1 MRNINGDLFV
11 NMLVSASNKLE
22 NAKESV
28 NKLNVFPVPDGDTG
42 TNMSLTFAKA
52 VSDVANLSSATVG
65 EASKILASSSLRGA
79 RGNSGVIL
87 SQFLRGIS
95 KALADSE
102 STDIK
107 LFALALES
115 GKTAAYNAVMKPT
128 EGTILTIMRALA
140 EKSLEIA
147 DSDRTFIEFLEEI
160 IEYGNKVLDET
171 PEMLP
176 KLKQA
181 GVVDAGG
188 KGLMII
194 FEGMLYFLK
203 NGEVIARKETSAE
216 DSEEDE
222 GMILS
227 DEEITFG
234 YCTEFII
241 IKGKSGA
248 DVLRSKLEKIGD
260 SVVVVEDSE
269 IIKVHVHTDTPN
281 IAIGYGLELGALTS
295 MKIDNMRY
303 QNEQLKK
310 KEEEKRKAE
319 RTKYGFLAV
328 AAGEGFKNIYKEL
341 GITGFVS
348 GGQSM
353 NPSTEDILKAAYNVN
368 AETVFVFPNNK
379 NIILAAQQAQEIFE
393 GNMIVIPTTSMAQV
407 FPIMLMYDDNKS
419 ETELTEEF
427 LEALKNVKTGQVTY
441 AVRDSQVNDIEIK
454 EGDIMAMAEDKVVAV
469 AEDAKNG
476 VLKTLENLGAE
487 NAEIITIYSGED
499 ITEEQLA
506 ELTAA
511 VEEKYPGCE
520 VSPLEGGQPVYY
532 YVLSVE

>member
-1 MRNINGDLFV
+1 MKIINGDIFV
-11 NMLVSASNKLE
+11 NMLVSAANKLE
-22 NAKESV
+22 NAKEAV

-42 TNMSLTFAKA
+42 TNMSLTFQKA
-52 VSDVANLSSATVG
+52 VTDASNLSSATAG
-65 EASKILASSSLRGA
+65 EVAKILASSSLRGA

-95 KALADSE
+95 KGIGSAE
-102 STDIK
+102 EMDIK
-107 LFALALES
+107 LFALAIES

-140 EKSLEIA
+140 DKSCEVA
-147 DSDRTFIEFLEEI
+147 DSDKSVIEFLEEI
-160 IEYGNKVLDET
+160 IAYGNEVLAET

-203 NGEVIARKETSAE
+203 NGKVITREEKSE
-216 DSEEDE
+216 DSADKDE

-260 SVVVVEDSE
+260 SVVVVEDSD
-269 IIKVHVHTDTPN
+269 IIKVHVHTDNPDK
-281 IAIGYGLELGALTS
+281 AIGYGLELGALTS

-328 AAGEGFKNIYKEL
+328 AAGEGFKNIYNEL

-353 NPSTEDILKAAYNVN
+353 NPSTEDILKAAYDVN

-379 NIILAAQQAQEIFE
+379 NIILAAQQAQDIFE
-393 GNMIVIPTTSMAQV
+393 GNMIVIPTTSLAHV
-407 FPIMLMYDDNKS
+407 FPIMLVFDENKS
-419 ETELTEEF
+419 ESELTEEF

-454 EGDIMAMAEDKVVAV
+454 EGDIMAMAEDKVVGVNDNSKDAV
-469 AEDAKNG
+469 LS
-476 VLKTLENLGAE
+476 VLEKLGASS
-487 NAEIITIYSGED
+487 AEIITVYSGED
-499 ITEEQLA
+499 ISEDELN

-511 VEEKYPGCE
+511 IEEKYPDCD

-532 YVLSVE
+532 YVVSVE

>member
-1 MRNINGDLFV
+1 MNIINGDLFV
-11 NMLVSASNKLE
+11 KMLVSASNKLE
-22 NAKESV
+22 NSKEAI

-52 VSDVANLSSATVG
+52 VSDVANLSSTDVG
-65 EASKILASSSLRGA
+65 EASRVLASSSLRGA

-95 KALADSE
+95 KVLQDKDEMDAK
-102 STDIK
+102 I
-107 LFALALES
+107 FAAALEG
-115 GKTAAYNAVMKPT
+115 GKTSAYNAVMKPT

-140 EKSLEIA
+140 DKANEICDGA
-147 DSDRTFIEFLEEI
+147 ESFVSFLEEVI
-160 IEYGNKVLDET
+160 AYGNEILDKT
-171 PEMLP
+171 PDMLP

-188 KGLMII
+188 KGLIVI
-194 FEGMLYFLK
+194 FDGMLYFLK
-203 NGEVIARKETSAE
+203 NGVIIEKDENA
-216 DSEEDE
+216 SESEDE
-222 GMILS
+222 DAGMILS

-260 SVVVVEDSE
+260 SVVVVEDCE

-281 IAIGYGLELGALTS
+281 IAIGYGLELGQLTS

-310 KEEEKRKAE
+310 KEEEKRIAE

-328 AAGEGFKNIYKEL
+328 ASGEGFKTIYNEL

-353 NPSTEDILKAAYNVN
+353 NPSTDDILKSAYEVN

-379 NIILAAQQAQEIFE
+379 NIILAAQQAKEIFE
-393 GNMIVIPTTSMAQV
+393 GNMIVIPTTSLAHV
-407 FPIMLMYDDNKS
+407 FPIMLMFDENQS
-419 ETELTEEF
+419 PEE
-427 LEALKNVKTGQVTY
+427 LEAAFYSALSNVKTGQVTY
-441 AVRDSQVNDIEIK
+441 AVRDSMVNDIEIK
-454 EGDIMAMAEDKVVAV
+454 EGDIMAMAEDKVIGVSDNNIGAV
-469 AEDAKNG
+469 
-476 VLKTLENLGAE
+476 LQILEKLGADS
-487 NAEIITIYSGED
+487 AEVITVYAGED
-499 ITEEQLA
+499 VSVEELS

-511 VEEKYPGCE
+511 IEEKYPGCE

-532 YVLSVE
+532 YVISVE